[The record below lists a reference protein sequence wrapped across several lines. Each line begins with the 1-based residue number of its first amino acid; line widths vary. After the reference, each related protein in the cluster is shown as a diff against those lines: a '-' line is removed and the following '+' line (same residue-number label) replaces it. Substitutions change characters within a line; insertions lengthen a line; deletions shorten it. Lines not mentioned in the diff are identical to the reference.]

1 MEGNGDRINEIADR
15 TARIEG
21 KLDQYLADQGRRC
34 ATHDQN
40 IRDVNSRLLTMENG
54 IEMARREGVQLVGIA
69 KKEADTRLEIIE
81 SAASEI
87 KDRFGET
94 ITRSYMTKA
103 LTLTLAV
110 VSVLG
115 PIIYGL
121 IRHLVE
127 GQAP

>member
-34 ATHDQN
+34 ATHDQH
-40 IRDVNSRLLTMENG
+40 IRDANARLSLVESG
-54 IEMARREGVQLVGIA
+54 IESARREGVALVASVKKDTQLKLDEI
-69 KKEADTRLEIIE
+69 EA
-81 SAASEI
+81 SAGEI

-94 ITRSYMTKA
+94 ITRAYLTKA